1 MTYCMNDKYEDIYS
15 DSSADKPKEEVI
27 NNTAKAEKITFPE
40 NSETNNINN
49 TGDKFPHKT
58 DDNMDKP
65 VPSMEHTEPAPGSVS
80 PINHPDE
87 KQVSPDNQSESVP
100 VPPVNQPG
108 PANVP
113 PINQLG
119 GAPIS
124 PANQPGPANVPPIN
138 QPGGAPTPVNHPG
151 PANVPPINQPSGA
164 PTPVNQPGPAN
175 VPPINQPGGAP
186 TPVNQPGYGQTPPS
200 QYTPYGY
207 YSYQNYQYPPQPTP
221 PAPPVPPVSPA
232 GQPHKPPKN
241 KNNRVTKTIVW
252 ALSIVIGLVIL
263 GFAVYGVISLIGD
276 ATSSSAQ
283 LPSASQSEPSQS
295 PNNPQQ
301 PDNGQNQPDTSSG
314 LPDTPNELPQF
325 GQGGTIEPTPNPS
338 NLRFGIVVS
347 AVTDQMS
354 QMFNVPKGLII
365 REISDD
371 SSLKGQV
378 ELYDII
384 TQVNGQDITDTQQL
398 YDILNNGN
406 EGDTVEFTI
415 ARISDNEDGIQTF
428 KVNATMLANNTDTQ
442 TSNDNS
448 VSMPTA

>member
-1 MTYCMNDKYEDIYS
+1 MNDKYEDIYS

-27 NNTAKAEKITFPE
+27 NNTAEAEEITFPA
-40 NSETNNINN
+40 NSGTNNINN
-49 TGDKFPHKT
+49 TDDKFPHKT

-65 VPSMEHTEPAPGSVS
+65 VSSMEHPEPAPGSVS

-100 VPPVNQPG
+100 VPPINQPGGAPIHSVNQPG
-108 PANVP
+108 PAH
-113 PINQLG
+113 
-119 GAPIS
+119 
-124 PANQPGPANVPPIN
+124 VPPIN
-138 QPGGAPTPVNHPG
+138 QPGGAPIP
-151 PANVPPINQPSGA
+151 
-164 PTPVNQPGPAN
+164 PVNQPGPAS
-175 VPPINQPGGAP
+175 VPPI
-186 TPVNQPGYGQTPPS
+186 NQPGYGQTPPS

-221 PAPPVPPVSPA
+221 PAPVVPPVSPA
-232 GQPHKPPKN
+232 DQPPKPPKN

-276 ATSSSAQ
+276 ATNNSQSAQ

-301 PDNGQNQPDTSSG
+301 PDNGQNQPDTNSG

-325 GQGGTIEPTPNPS
+325 GQDGTIQPSPNPS

-371 SSLKGQV
+371 SSLKSQV

-442 TSNDNS
+442 TSNDNN